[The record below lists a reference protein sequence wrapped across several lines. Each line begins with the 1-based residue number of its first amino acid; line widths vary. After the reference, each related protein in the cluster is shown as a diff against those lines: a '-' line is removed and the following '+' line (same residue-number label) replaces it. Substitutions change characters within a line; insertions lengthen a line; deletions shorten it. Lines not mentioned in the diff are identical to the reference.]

1 MISFAVNDNMS
12 ISYAEVENTK
22 LFGTVGQTD
31 VTMETEGLG
40 LSYNLGGASLL
51 IQHNELNRSWGS
63 ATASDENTEVR
74 LKMAF

>member
-1 MISFAVNDNMS
+1 MS

-22 LFGTVGQTD
+22 DFGSTTAN

-40 LSYNLGGASLL
+40 FSYNLGGASLL
-51 IQHNELNRSWGS
+51 IQHNELNRSWAS